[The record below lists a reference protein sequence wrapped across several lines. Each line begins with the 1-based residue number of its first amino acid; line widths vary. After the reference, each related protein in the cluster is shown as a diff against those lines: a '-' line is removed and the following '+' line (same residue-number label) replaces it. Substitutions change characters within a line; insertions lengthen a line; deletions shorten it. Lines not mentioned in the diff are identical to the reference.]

1 MSHKIGL
8 CHSFGFSVL
17 QKNKYYQNETI
28 SEGSIC
34 RHLLG
39 SLFLPGIFFV
49 SDAPVVNCR
58 ITVIELLGLEG
69 TPRMIKFQPPATG
82 R

>member
-1 MSHKIGL
+1 MRLYLKVS
-8 CHSFGFSVL
+8 
-17 QKNKYYQNETI
+17 
-28 SEGSIC
+28 
-34 RHLLG
+34 G

-49 SDAPVVNCR
+49 SDALVVNRR